1 MPALVG
7 HSLTYV
13 GDNKLVL
20 IGGFSSQIYFSNKVY
35 EYDAESVLLN
45 WQEFSPQKMNGAYP
59 IGKDACLVGCVE
71 VFCFVM
77 CSRRV
82 ECLPVI
88 YYEEFFVETLC

>member
-35 EYDAESVLLN
+35 EYDADSVLLN

-59 IGKDACLVGCVE
+59 IGKKSGLHGWLAALS
-71 VFCFVM
+71 CFV
-77 CSRRV
+77 
-82 ECLPVI
+82 L
-88 YYEEFFVETLC
+88 